1 MADREVR
8 ATHCCLCGR
17 NARKKLWWFSVNS
30 KNYYS
35 IAVCPVHGYLKGKI
49 RLKKTDEGRF
59 YVVKTIK
66 VSSEPE
72 AEEIRGK
79 KEEVREKR
87 RRKRQEE
94 KRKEGKK

>member
-1 MADREVR
+1 M
-8 ATHCCLCGR
+8 
-17 NARKKLWWFSVNS
+17 
-30 KNYYS
+30 
-35 IAVCPVHGYLKGKI
+35 
-49 RLKKTDEGRF
+49 
-59 YVVKTIK
+59 VKTIK